1 MRTVAE
7 AKKETRKPAAA
18 KLPEGRKQAKAVS
31 SYRKLLRFGK
41 IFEVDKDEDFKAAA
55 MTYAEE
61 ADLIAKMRTQLA
73 EDGMTVA
80 KEYVKGRQN
89 VCVHPLVTEIP
100 KHVDC
105 ANRTLGIL
113 GDIIVKRGRKKP
125 EEVDGLSEFRLT

>member
-1 MRTVAE
+1 M
-7 AKKETRKPAAA
+7 
-18 KLPEGRKQAKAVS
+18 AKAVS
-31 SYRKLLRFGK
+31 SYRKLLKFGK

-61 ADLIAKMRTQLA
+61 VALIATMRTQL
-73 EDGMTVA
+73 ENDGMTVE

-89 VCVHPLVTEIP
+89 VCIHPLVQEIP

-113 GDIIVKRGRKKP
+113 GDIIVKRGKKKP
-125 EEVDGLSEFRLT
+125 DEIDGLTEFRLTG